1 MNPKFDYPNTTETMA
16 ELAWRYG
23 MAGTP
28 CRYVRGYWLF
38 YDGSS
43 ICWKYHYVNTPRCH
57 RRMVEMT
64 HGMMPIC

>member
-28 CRYVRGYWLF
+28 CKCIGGYWLF
-38 YDGSS
+38 PDGSS
-43 ICWKYHYVNTPRCH
+43 IWRHWHVNTPRCH
-57 RRMVEMT
+57 RRIVEMT
-64 HGMMPIC
+64 HGMVPIC